1 MRKTS
6 LCIATRLRGCL
17 TVCDRFGGRACS
29 RLGVRVCAGVLLASV
44 LSFSEEFVQ
53 DLGESSVFATTSVEK
68 PLQASSSYAEVKPEA
83 WEGRGLSAA
92 EVLASLPGVQY
103 TRQGGVGSFQTV
115 SIRGVSAKNIVVCID
130 GVPLNDASGGAVDLG
145 TIDLNQVEKIEVYK
159 DRVPAKFGGRGIGGA
174 INFVT
179 KGSRPAESV
188 LSPDEKKSGR
198 VLLSYGS
205 HNTWEASTQLLSRL
219 TDSASVS
226 ASLSVRHSDN
236 DYEFDS
242 ENGTPYNPDDDFTD
256 TRRNAEFT
264 EYSGL
269 FKARVLH
276 SNGVFSTVNLNFSRS
291 EGGNPGRDDY
301 QTTTAGYKGEFATA
315 IYRAELPQLWNWLW
329 LELSLTGRFEKAVS
343 HSYYPLDHLGYMLPD
358 MQEYGTAGYSL
369 VPEIVANYSGERL
382 EANLRLSVDA
392 SYYSKRGTSSS
403 KWNLMR
409 VSTNVSGDVSYDII
423 RNLSIGGEASALI
436 VKDDLHGGKFIQPT
450 TSLTLKT
457 AKERDV
463 SWTGRGFVRYD
474 AADSRYGGN
483 LSFARLAR
491 TPQLMELYG
500 VYPGMVSNPD
510 LKDESALR
518 FEIGGYYMIPK
529 SNTAIRATYFETQ
542 VDNGIYW
549 LVSAGFA
556 KPKNVGKSH
565 IRGVEAEL
573 ESRPKKWLSVIL
585 RATFQDAEDRSD
597 EKYYY
602 GKQLPNEPARSYYA
616 EAKFDLP
623 YHFDFTWTSEYRTEI
638 FDDRAN
644 RIKQPAVDLHHFS
657 LGYNPFK
664 KTRLVF
670 ALRNL
675 TDETYRN
682 PYISFPTPGREYK
695 LTLTQGF

>member
-1 MRKTS
+1 M
-6 LCIATRLRGCL
+6 
-17 TVCDRFGGRACS
+17 
-29 RLGVRVCAGVLLASV
+29 
-44 LSFSEEFVQ
+44 
-53 DLGESSVFATTSVEK
+53 
-68 PLQASSSYAEVKPEA
+68 QASSSYAEVKPEA

-179 KGSRPAESV
+179 KGSKPAETV
-188 LSPDEKKSGR
+188 LKPDEKKSGR

-236 DYEFDS
+236 DYEFS
-242 ENGTPYNPDDDFTD
+242 SNNKTPSNPDDDFTAK
-256 TRRNAEFT
+256 RQNAEFT

-315 IYRAELPQLWNWLW
+315 IYRAELPQLWSWLW

-343 HSYYPLDHLGYMLPD
+343 HSYYPLDHLGYVSSDFLK
-358 MQEYGTAGYSL
+358 YGAAGYSL
-369 VPEIVANYSGERL
+369 VPEVLANYSSEKI
-382 EANLRLSVDA
+382 ETNLRLSLDMSYYQGRGSSKPWNLTRYTTTVSGDA
-392 SYYSKRGTSSS
+392 SYNILKT
-403 KWNLMR
+403 
-409 VSTNVSGDVSYDII
+409 
-423 RNLSIGGEASALI
+423 LSVGGEGAVLFI
-436 VKDDLHGGKFIQPT
+436 KDDIHGGKYVSPVLSKEL
-450 TSLTLKT
+450 TS
-457 AKERDV
+457 AEERDV
-463 SWTGRGFVRYD
+463 SFTGRGFVRYD
-474 AADSRYGGN
+474 APDSRYGGN
-483 LSFARLAR
+483 LSFGRLFRA
-491 TPQLMELYG
+491 PQLMELYG
-500 VYPGMVSNPD
+500 VYPGVVSNTD
-510 LKDESALR
+510 LLDESALR
-518 FEIGGYYMIPK
+518 FEVGGYYMIPK
-529 SNTAIRATYFETQ
+529 SQTVIRATYFETN
-542 VDNGIYW
+542 VKNAIYW
-549 LVSAGFA
+549 VSSGNFM
-556 KPKNVGKSH
+556 KPLNIGKSH
-565 IRGVEAEL
+565 IRGLEAEL
-573 ESRPKKWLSVIL
+573 ESKPKKWFTAIL
-585 RATFQDAEDRSD
+585 RATFQKTEDESK
-597 EKYYY
+597 EHYYN
-602 GKQLPNEPARSYYA
+602 GKMLPYEPARSYYA
-616 EAKFDLP
+616 EAKIDLP
-623 YHFDFTWTSEYRTEI
+623 YHFDFTWTSEYRTKI
-638 FDDRAN
+638 FEDRTN

-657 LGYNPFK
+657 LGYNPFN

-670 ALRNL
+670 SLRNL
-675 TDETYRN
+675 TDEIYRTTYS
-682 PYISFPTPGREYK
+682 PFPTPGREYK

>member
-1 MRKTS
+1 MRLHGFLAAFS
-6 LCIATRLRGCL
+6 H
-17 TVCDRFGGRACS
+17 CS
-29 RLGVRVCAGVLLASV
+29 RYGVRVCAGVLLASV
-44 LSFSEEFVQ
+44 FTFSEEFVQ
-53 DLGESSVFATTSVEK
+53 DLGESSIYESTSVEK
-68 PLQASSSYAEVKPEA
+68 PLQASSSYAEVLPEA
-83 WEGRGLSAA
+83 WEGRSLSAA

-115 SIRGVSAKNIVVCID
+115 SIRGVAAKNIVVCID

-179 KGSRPAESV
+179 KGSKPAESV
-188 LSPDEKKSGR
+188 LSSDERKSGR

-226 ASLSVRHSDN
+226 ASLSARHSDN
-236 DYEFDS
+236 DYEFNS
-242 ENGTPYNPDDDFTD
+242 ENGTPYNPNDDFSD
-256 TRRNAEFT
+256 KRRNAEFT

-276 SNGVFSTVNLNFSRS
+276 ANGVFSTLSLNFSRS
-291 EGGNPGRDDY
+291 EGGNPGSDDY
-301 QTTTAGYKGEFATA
+301 QSSTAGYKGEFASA

-329 LELSLTGRFEKAVS
+329 LELSLTGRFEKATS
-343 HSYYPLDHLGYMLPD
+343 HSYYPLDHLGYASTD
-358 MQEYGTAGYSL
+358 FQKYGTAGYSL
-369 VPEIVANYSGERL
+369 IPEILANYSGDRL
-382 EANLRLSVDA
+382 EANLRLSLDA
-392 SYYSKRGTSSS
+392 SYYSNRGNTSSA
-403 KWNLMR
+403 WNLMR
-409 VSTNVSGDVSYDII
+409 VATNVSGDVSYDVVK
-423 RNLSIGGEASALI
+423 NLSVGGEASVI
-436 VKDDLHGGKFIQPT
+436 FINDDIHGGKFVQPT
-450 TSLTLKT
+450 TALTIKT
-457 AKERDV
+457 AEDRDF
-463 SWTGRGFVRYD
+463 SWTSRGFVRYD
-474 AADSRYGGN
+474 ASNSRYGGS
-483 LSFARLAR
+483 LSFGRFAR

-500 VYPGMVSNPD
+500 VFPGMLSNPN

-518 FEIGGYYMIPK
+518 FEVGGYYMIPK
-529 SNTAIRATYFETQ
+529 SNTAIRATYFETH
-542 VDNGIYW
+542 VENGIYW
-549 LVSAGFA
+549 LVSANVA
-556 KPKNVGKSH
+556 KPMNVGKAH
-565 IRGVEAEL
+565 VRGLEAEL
-573 ESRPKKWLSVIL
+573 ESKPKKWFSVII
-585 RATFQDAEDRSD
+585 RATFQDAEDRSN

-616 EAKFDLP
+616 EARFNLP
-623 YHFDFTWTSEYRTEI
+623 YHFDFTWTSEYRTDI

>member
-1 MRKTS
+1 M
-6 LCIATRLRGCL
+6 
-17 TVCDRFGGRACS
+17 
-29 RLGVRVCAGVLLASV
+29 CAAVLLASV
-44 LSFSEEFVQ
+44 FSFSEEFVQ
-53 DLGESSVFATTSVEK
+53 DLGESSVYGTSSENVK
-68 PLQASSSYAEVKPEA
+68 PLQASSSYAEVMPES

-115 SIRGVSAKNIVVCID
+115 SIRGVSAKNIVVCMD

-179 KGSRPAESV
+179 KGSKPAEAV
-188 LSPDEKKSGR
+188 LSPDERKSGR

-226 ASLSVRHSDN
+226 ASLSARHSDN

-256 TRRNAEFT
+256 KRRNAEFT

-276 SNGVFSTVNLNFSRS
+276 SNGVFSTLNMNFSRS

-369 VPEIVANYSGERL
+369 VPEIVANYSGERF
-382 EANLRLSVDA
+382 EANLRLAVDA
-392 SYYSKRGTSSS
+392 SYYEKRGTSSS

-409 VSTNVSGDVSYDII
+409 IATNISGDISYDLIK
-423 RNLSIGGEASALI
+423 NLSIGGEASALI

-450 TSLTLKT
+450 TSLMLET
-457 AKERDV
+457 AKERDI

-474 AADSRYGGN
+474 APNSRYGGS
-483 LSFARLAR
+483 LSFGRFVR

-500 VYPGMVSNPD
+500 VFPGMLSNPD

-518 FEIGGYYMIPK
+518 FEVGGYYMIPK
-529 SNTAIRATYFETQ
+529 SNTAIRATYFETH
-542 VDNGIYW
+542 VENGIYW
-549 LVSAGFA
+549 LISAGFA
-556 KPKNVGKSH
+556 KPKNIGESH
-565 IRGVEAEL
+565 IRGLEAEL
-573 ESRPKKWLSVIL
+573 ESKPKKWFSVIL

-597 EKYYY
+597 EKYYN

>member
-1 MRKTS
+1 MGHI
-6 LCIATRLRGCL
+6 CGY
-17 TVCDRFGGRACS
+17 
-29 RLGVRVCAGVLLASV
+29 LGVRVCAAALLAS
-44 LSFSEEFVQ
+44 SFAFSEEFVQ
-53 DLGESSVFATTSVEK
+53 DLGESSVYGTSSEIVK
-68 PLQASSSYAEVKPEA
+68 PLQASSSYAEVMPES

-115 SIRGVSAKNIVVCID
+115 SIRGVSAKNIVVCMD

-179 KGSRPAESV
+179 KGSQPAEAV
-188 LSPDEKKSGR
+188 LKPEEKKSGR

-226 ASLSVRHSDN
+226 ASLSARHSDN
-236 DYEFDS
+236 DYEFKS
-242 ENGTPYNPDDDFTD
+242 QNGTPYNPNDDFKD

-276 SNGVFSTVNLNFSRS
+276 SNGVFSTLNLNFSRS

-329 LELSLTGRFEKAVS
+329 LELSLTGRFEKATS

-369 VPEIVANYSGERL
+369 VPEIVANYSGERF
-382 EANLRLSVDA
+382 EANLRLAVDA
-392 SYYSKRGTSSS
+392 SYYEKRGTSSS

-409 VSTNVSGDVSYDII
+409 VATNISGDISYDVVK
-423 RNLSIGGEASALI
+423 NLSIGGEASALI

-450 TSLTLKT
+450 TSLMLET
-457 AKERDV
+457 AKERDI

-474 AADSRYGGN
+474 APNSRYGGS
-483 LSFARLAR
+483 LSFGRFVR

-500 VYPGMVSNPD
+500 VFPGMLSNPD

-518 FEIGGYYMIPK
+518 FEVGGYYMIPK
-529 SNTAIRATYFETQ
+529 SNTAIRATYFETH
-542 VDNGIYW
+542 VENGIYW
-549 LVSAGFA
+549 LISAGFA
-556 KPKNVGKSH
+556 KPKNIGESH
-565 IRGVEAEL
+565 IRGLEAEL
-573 ESRPKKWLSVIL
+573 ESKPKKWFSVIL
-585 RATFQDAEDRSD
+585 RATFQDAEDCSD
-597 EKYYY
+597 EKYYN